1 MMFVDGFIL
10 KQGFGFLGIFS
21 ATSKQIFSIIFF
33 SVTFSTSMKQKF
45 IIVHKRCG
53 MMISTVWQQF
63 SLFMRKFKKYICFDS
78 FEKRITSKME
88 NSEF

>member
-33 SVTFSTSMKQKF
+33 FCYF
-45 IIVHKRCG
+45 
-53 MMISTVWQQF
+53 
-63 SLFMRKFKKYICFDS
+63 FD
-78 FEKRITSKME
+78 FDEAEIY
-88 NSEF
+88 NSA